1 MNNLHDKFA
10 KDRLQNKQ
18 NAIDFLRLAVPED
31 IFNILSKETIT
42 STQS

>member
-1 MNNLHDKFA
+1 
-10 KDRLQNKQ
+10 LQNKQ